1 MDEKLKEIEARREK
15 ATPGPMDYSG
25 YCMIDGAIHVG
36 TIGPKGKTGI
46 NFTDETSCDRLV
58 LDVSC
63 RGEDDKQA
71 ISDADFYAHAQ
82 VDTRY
87 LLTAL
92 RESEEREKSQQRAS
106 EINHEEYQDLCGQFA
121 LPKACGCNKN
131 GNDQWCALAPF
142 HEIKRLREREKKLV
156 EAQRWIPVSERLPE
170 CDTTPNSFGVPVLVW
185 PPFKSDGCSD
195 MTQAFY
201 GCRQTDEPN
210 FYIFGR
216 VFDPEYW
223 MPLPA
228 PPAKEE
234 SHD

>member
-1 MDEKLKEIEARREK
+1 MDARVKEIEARCEK
-15 ATPGPMDYSG
+15 ARSQAEKIFGVDPLPSTEAAIGAAGLLDIAKKEWGDEWSIYDESVRAG
-25 YCMIDGAIHVG
+25 LTAFIAADIDI
-36 TIGPKGKTGI
+36 P
-46 NFTDETSCDRLV
+46 
-58 LDVSC
+58 
-63 RGEDDKQA
+63 
-71 ISDADFYAHAQ
+71 
-82 VDTRY
+82 Y

-92 RESEEREKSQQRAS
+92 RESEEREKSQQRAN
-106 EINHEEYQDLCGQFA
+106 EMNHEEYQDLCAEFA
-121 LPKACGCNKN
+121 LPKACGCNSN

>member
-1 MDEKLKEIEARREK
+1 MDEKLKEIEARCEK

-92 RESEEREKSQQRAS
+92 RESAERERSQQQAS

-131 GNDQWCALAPF
+131 GNDRWCALAPF

-156 EAQRWIPVSERLPE
+156 EALSGARGTLTDSRIGTHWYMEGSQIYQDFSDTVKEIDALLALYPVE
-170 CDTTPNSFGVPVLVW
+170 
-185 PPFKSDGCSD
+185 PP
-195 MTQAFY
+195 TA
-201 GCRQTDEPN
+201 E
-210 FYIFGR
+210 
-216 VFDPEYW
+216 
-223 MPLPA
+223 
-228 PPAKEE
+228 KEE
-234 SHD
+234 

>member
-1 MDEKLKEIEARREK
+1 MDEKLKEIEARCEK
-15 ATPGPMDYSG
+15 ATPGPWKFEWPDVTDNGHYE
-25 YCMIDGAIHVG
+25 
-36 TIGPKGKTGI
+36 TPKVFSIADPDNPRYLLEVATGC
-46 NFTDETSCDRLV
+46 NEEENGCFLASARTD
-58 LDVSC
+58 
-63 RGEDDKQA
+63 
-71 ISDADFYAHAQ
+71 IP
-82 VDTRY
+82 Y

-92 RESEEREKSQQRAS
+92 RESAERE
-106 EINHEEYQDLCGQFA
+106 E
-121 LPKACGCNKN
+121 
-131 GNDQWCALAPF
+131 
-142 HEIKRLREREKKLV
+142 KLV

>member
-1 MDEKLKEIEARREK
+1 MNARVKEIEARCETLHKLWHR
-15 ATPGPMDYSG
+15 D
-25 YCMIDGAIHVG
+25 
-36 TIGPKGKTGI
+36 TGI
-46 NFTDETSCDRLV
+46 PCDGTPQHCPLAALNGTPVGGVSVAKDNFTGDMVEIPWVKPTPS
-58 LDVSC
+58 
-63 RGEDDKQA
+63 
-71 ISDADFYAHAQ
+71 
-82 VDTRY
+82 
-87 LLTAL
+87 AL
-92 RESEEREKSQQRAS
+92 RESAEREKSQQQAS